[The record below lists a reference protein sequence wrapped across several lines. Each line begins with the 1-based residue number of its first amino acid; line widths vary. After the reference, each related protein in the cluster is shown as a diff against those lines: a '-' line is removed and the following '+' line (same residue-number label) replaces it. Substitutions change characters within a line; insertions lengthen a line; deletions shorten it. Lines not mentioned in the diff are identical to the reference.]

1 VTDSWITHFLPE
13 DLPQEALAHTRAF
26 FYNYDSY
33 WYRDALDRRLWD
45 LGERLLFHVGSEI
58 QKCEK
63 VCRPTIAFE
72 ASPAKII
79 LLSRT
84 FRTAR
89 DVLFLLPL
97 VMEVSLS
104 SRL

>member
-1 VTDSWITHFLPE
+1 VTDCWITHFLPD
-13 DLPQEALAHTRAF
+13 DLPQETLAHTRAF

-45 LGERLLFHVGSEI
+45 LGERLLFHIGSEI
-58 QKCEK
+58 QQCEK
-63 VCRPTIAFE
+63 VCQPTIAFE
-72 ASPAKII
+72 ASPTKII

-84 FRTAR
+84 FRTVR